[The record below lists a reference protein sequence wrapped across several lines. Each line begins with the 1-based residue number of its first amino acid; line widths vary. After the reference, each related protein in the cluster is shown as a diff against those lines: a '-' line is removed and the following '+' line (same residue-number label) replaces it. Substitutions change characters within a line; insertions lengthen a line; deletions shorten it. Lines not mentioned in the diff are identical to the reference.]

1 MPNSAAPVIGLT
13 LLWLGT
19 IAPALAAD
27 ADSLFKTKAE
37 LQDQRVLQKLKREIQ
52 AEEKALGVDGEAPPT
67 QAALPALAPK
77 KPAPAPPP
85 ALLEIVGSSGH
96 LLAAFRMP
104 NGTVLRAVPHQIV
117 PGFGEVRSITP
128 SAVENEHGHWSSVER
143 SAEE

>member
-1 MPNSAAPVIGLT
+1 MPNSTAPVIGLA

-19 IAPALAAD
+19 TAPALAAD

-52 AEEKALGVDGEAPPT
+52 AEEKALGVDGEAPSP
-67 QAALPALAPK
+67 QSALPALASK
-77 KPAPAPPP
+77 KPALPPP
-85 ALLEIVGSSGH
+85 ALVEIVGSSGH